1 MRYGICVMKMPFF
14 VYTNFFF
21 DDILFSFNWRTGS
34 GTDDTIAEDKSSI
47 PIYHHQ
53 HACMRESASWSV
65 FQRYG
70 SLPLSALLIFK
81 TVFGRRPVR
90 IMYVR
95 K

>member
-1 MRYGICVMKMPFF
+1 MKMPFF

-21 DDILFSFNWRTGS
+21 DDILVSFYWRTGS
-34 GTDDTIAEDKSSI
+34 GTDDTIAEDKSPI
-47 PIYHHQ
+47 PISHHPQ
-53 HACMRESASWSV
+53 HACIRESASWSV

-70 SLPLSALLIFK
+70 SLPLCPSHLQK
-81 TVFGRRPVR
+81 VFGRRPVR